1 MRQLILAVAWIG
13 ASVGTIA
20 AEEIRVLSVGSLAAG
35 LATIGEQYKA
45 ETGHDV
51 IVEVGTAPVITA
63 RLEAG
68 DTFDILITTAA
79 IVEQAAVDGQVNSS
93 TGAVVGRVGIG
104 MAIRNGV
111 TIPSVTTMDEFEQ
124 LLLDADTVV
133 FNRGSSGIYVAGLID
148 RMGIR
153 GQIEAATTVYPNGGG
168 VIEHVLSGSGTDIG
182 LVPVTV
188 IRTAEARGLRLV
200 SLPDDAQNYTSYTGV
215 VMSGAV
221 DEADDFLRYLTT
233 DAARETFAATGV
245 D

>member
-1 MRQLILAVAWIG
+1 MRQVTLAMALIT
-13 ASVGTIA
+13 ASVGTSS

-35 LATIGEQYKA
+35 LASIGEQYRA
-45 ETGHDV
+45 EAGHDV
-51 IVEVGTAPVITA
+51 VVEVGTAPVITQ
-63 RLEAG
+63 RLAAG

-79 IVEQAAVDGQVNSS
+79 IVEQAADDGQVNLS
-93 TGAVVGRVGIG
+93 TAAVVGRVGIG

-111 TIPSVTTMDEFEQ
+111 TFPNVTNMDEFEK

-133 FNRGSSGIYVAGLID
+133 FNRGSSGIYVAGLIE

-168 VIEHVLSGSGTDIG
+168 VIDHVLNGNGTDVG

-188 IRTAEARGLRLV
+188 IRTAESRGLRLV

-233 DAARETFAATGV
+233 DAAREAFAATGV

>member
-1 MRQLILAVAWIG
+1 MRQLTLALALI
-13 ASVGTIA
+13 ATSAGTIS
-20 AEEIRVLSVGSLAAG
+20 AEEIRVLSVGSLSAG
-35 LATIGEQYKA
+35 LASIGEQFKA

-63 RLEAG
+63 RLESG

-79 IVEQAAVDGQVNSS
+79 IVEQAADDGQVISS
-93 TGAVVGRVGIG
+93 TSAVVGRVGVG

-111 TIPSVTTMDEFEQ
+111 TIGNVTTMDEFEQ
-124 LLLDADTVV
+124 LLMDADTVV
-133 FNRGSSGIYVAGLID
+133 FNRGSSGIYVAGLIE

-168 VIEHVLSGSGTDIG
+168 VIDHVLNGNGTDVG

-188 IRTAEARGLRLV
+188 IRTAEPRGLRLV

-233 DAARETFAATGV
+233 DAAREAFAATGV